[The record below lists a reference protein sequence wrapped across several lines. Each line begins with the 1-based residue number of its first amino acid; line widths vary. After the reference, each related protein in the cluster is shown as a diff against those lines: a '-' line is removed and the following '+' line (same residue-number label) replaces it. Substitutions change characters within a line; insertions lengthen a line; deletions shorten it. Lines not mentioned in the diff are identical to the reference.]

1 MNNMITLLKQLER
14 QGVKLALNDKGQLI
28 SQSSKEAVTPA
39 IGAQIKAH
47 KDELVRCLA
56 ARAAFEAPI
65 AVSEEAK
72 STLQGPLSSS
82 QSGLWFIEQYEE
94 ASHLYNMPVYFRVR
108 GDLDTAALEF
118 AFDHLFARHPSM
130 RTRFVKDEAGRGA
143 QEILPHAPF
152 KLQIEDVSGEPSA
165 EREAY
170 VARRVREEI
179 GRPFSLTKGDLSRVN
194 LIRLGTHEHVLL
206 ITQHHIISDGWS
218 VKNMFADLKRA
229 FLAHQNREPL
239 QVAELPLNYLDY
251 AHWFN
256 SPRFLDYHAEF
267 KPFWVDRLGG
277 SPEVHGLPLDKP
289 RPAHQGSGGELVF
302 STIDNSLWDSFKR
315 LCQRH
320 STSNF
325 IGLHALFALLMVRQ
339 SGEKE
344 VVIGTPLAYR
354 ERHEIESLVGF
365 FVNTLVL
372 RTRLEGRPSFV
383 DYLQQCREEDLA
395 AFDHQL
401 YRFEALA
408 EAIGADRTTAINPIF
423 QIMLVYQAKVD
434 FNDLIPGCELVEET
448 SPVLPAKT
456 DISVKVTE
464 LMDSVRVDWLFAT
477 ALFERATIEAYADRL
492 LHLMRAVVA
501 APETDIWQLPLEAGM
516 DDAALGLELASL
528 PVDYPS
534 RDTLLCHI
542 ERRAAVRPDALA
554 VSDDKQALSYGA
566 LEAEANRL
574 AHWLL
579 AQGVTPG
586 AAIGLQ
592 AKRESAFVIGLLA
605 CWKVGAAYVPL
616 DPAYPAERLAH
627 ILSDAAIGLV
637 LGGEPDARLAA
648 ALAGT
653 AAEYHNLHA
662 LALAEMPTGVPAV
675 SRDAAMLAQIIYTSG
690 STGLPKGVMVEQGS
704 LVNLMA
710 DHRARIALDHSGAM
724 FNCMSLS
731 FDAGNMTTLLPL
743 YCGAALHFGEPGEGV
758 IAAAMAKGASHMI
771 LPTALL
777 ANLLP
782 VADLGSLRAIGFGGE
797 ACPSSLVERWG
808 NRVALYNMY
817 GPTECTVTALC
828 ARLRPGEPITIGQPI
843 DNLKAVILDEAGNP
857 CPVGVPGEL
866 CLTGLGLASGYLNL
880 PDRTQDAF
888 IERTLVSGAGTR
900 VHRLYRTGDRALRR
914 RDGNIQY
921 LGRID
926 EQIKLRGYRIE
937 PGEIE
942 TQIAAIEPAIRQ
954 IKVVVQEA
962 RLLAYAC
969 LQAGVPEPDAEAL
982 LQRAGECLPEYMVP
996 VRLCW
1001 LPEMPLTP
1009 NGKLDLRRLP
1019 AISWQESK
1027 GEPQGELE
1035 QTVLAIWQSVLKQ
1048 PLGVEDDFFRLG
1060 GDSILSIQLTTR
1072 LRDAGLHCSVKDVF
1086 EAKTVRRL
1094 CRQLGQQQA
1103 VSHQTEQ
1110 GVLEGEF
1117 PLHPIQHWFFE
1128 QGFAQSGHWN
1138 QGVILRLPAGIDDTA
1153 LMGWMNTLRAH
1164 HDVLRLAVTPA
1175 GQRYL
1180 PELPLP
1186 PLHRLD
1192 AAGLGESE
1200 LQARL
1205 TQWQGSFVP
1214 EQGQTLAWAR
1224 LSHLENHLESHL
1236 ENKADADPVEG
1247 LFIAFHHLVIDAVSW
1262 RILAEDL
1269 VRLAEGRP
1277 LPAKGSSYRQWGEG
1291 LAAYA
1296 SREAAQLAFWQ
1307 AQGEGSEQDL
1317 LEAQRAPDG
1326 RAAASLLRLDEQI
1339 TARLIDEANQAH
1351 LTQVPD
1357 LLLAA
1362 LTRTLSELG
1371 YGTKLC
1377 VMLEGHGREV
1387 IDAQLDVS
1395 RTLGWFTSTYP
1406 LALADR
1412 TSWSDLVCDTKERL
1426 RAVPDK
1432 GVGFNALRLHHP
1444 GGDELPH
1451 SAIVFN
1457 YLGVSHRGTPAPWQP
1472 LPVAPGQPSVPENLP
1487 RELISLHG
1495 GVYGGCLTLRQVGAL
1510 NQGASD
1516 ALMAALAAN
1525 IETLVNACCA
1535 QAKPRRTPSDFPG
1548 LALTQAALDE
1558 VLDEAEAGGEVETL
1572 LPMTSL
1578 QQSMLHHR
1586 ALVPTDSAYHLQ
1598 TEIDYL
1604 QEMDVAVYRAAW
1616 QAQLARWPV
1625 LRAALLLADGV
1636 ALQRIMARA
1645 ELPFHYEELSG
1656 DPQAEARV
1664 QAYRR
1669 QDLARPISLDQAP
1682 LLRIACFKLAPDHH
1696 KVILSAH
1703 HAVLD
1708 GWSGP
1713 VLLGSVHRGYQQSMT
1728 QARNQDTAPEVS
1740 PDTAWLAFGRHIAS
1754 QSASSAAYWQ
1764 GREDLLARS
1773 NDLSA
1778 LFGVAL
1784 ESGLSG
1790 RLTQQ
1795 RPALCGQ
1802 PLAPEISGQL
1812 ESRAR
1817 ELGVTAGLLAQYAW
1831 HRLLARHCGDPV
1843 TLVGNVTPGRDFPIE
1858 GITQSV
1864 GLYINSL
1871 PLALDWRTELTLA
1884 QHIAQLQG
1892 DLLALNQHGTQSLS
1906 ALTRGGP
1913 RLFQSLFVFENY
1925 PMPVPPAT
1933 PEPHQLVPRF
1943 GAVVEKVELPLSLV
1957 VNARGGQLNL
1967 RLEFDGEQIAQD
1979 RAQTVLAQWIAELE
1993 WLAGVSLAEPAR
2005 LADAKAPGAVAA
2017 PVAGEAMPTPSMPI
2031 EAEARRLLTL
2041 WQDHCGQHASWQQN
2055 LSELGID
2062 SVQQLALLAALNEAF
2077 GARHGILSLQ
2087 RLKEQGSPAHLFNHW
2102 LVRLP
2107 EEVL

>member
-39 IGAQIKAH
+39 IGALIKAH

-65 AVSEEAK
+65 EVQGALS
-72 STLQGPLSSS
+72 GPLSSS

-94 ASHLYNMPVYFRVR
+94 ASHLYNMPVYFRVS
-108 GDLDTAALEF
+108 GELDTAALEF

-130 RTRFVKDEAGRGA
+130 RTRFIKDEAGRGA
-143 QEILPHAPF
+143 QEILPHVPF
-152 KLQIEDVSGEPSA
+152 KLQIEDVSAEPDV

-179 GRPFSLTKGDLSRVN
+179 GRPFSLTQGDLSRVH
-194 LIRLGTHEHVLL
+194 LIRLGSREHVLL
-206 ITQHHIISDGWS
+206 ITQHHIVSDGWS

-239 QVAELPLNYLDY
+239 SVPELPLTYLDY
-251 AHWFN
+251 ARWFN
-256 SPRFLDYHAEF
+256 SDRFLDYHAEF

-289 RPAHQGSGGELVF
+289 RPAHQASGGELVF
-302 STIDNSLWDSFKR
+302 STIDNALWESFKR

-434 FNDLIPGCELVEET
+434 FNDLIPGCQLVEET

-477 ALFERATIEAYADRL
+477 ALFERETIESYADRL

-501 APETDIWQLPLEAGM
+501 APETEIWQLPLEAGT
-516 DDAALGLELASL
+516 DQAALAAELADL
-528 PVDYPS
+528 PRDYPS

-542 ERRAAVRPDALA
+542 ERRAAERPDALA
-554 VSDDKQALSYGA
+554 VSDGEGALSYGE
-566 LEAEANRL
+566 LEARANRL

-586 AAIGLQ
+586 AAIGIQ
-592 AKRESAFVIGLLA
+592 ARRDVAFVIALLA
-605 CWKVGAAYVPL
+605 CWKAGAAYVPL

-627 ILSDAAIGLV
+627 ILGDAAISLV
-637 LGGEPDARLAA
+637 LGGVPDARLAEA
-648 ALAGT
+648 IKGTDAG
-653 AAEYHNLHA
+653 YHNLHR
-662 LALAEMPTGVPAV
+662 LALDKMPTSTPAHP
-675 SRDAAMLAQIIYTSG
+675 RDAAMLAQIIYTSG

-710 DHRARIALDHSGAM
+710 DHGDRIALGKDGAM

-731 FDAGNMTTLLPL
+731 FDAGNMTSLMPL

-758 IAAAMAKGASHMI
+758 ISAAIACGASHMI

-782 VADLGSLRAIGFGGE
+782 PTDLGSLRAIGFGGE

-808 NRVALYNMY
+808 ERVALFNMY

-828 ARLRPGEPITIGQPI
+828 ARLTPGAPITIGRPVN
-843 DNLKAVILDEAGNP
+843 NLKALILDEGGNL

-866 CLTGLGLASGYLNL
+866 CLAGLGLARGYLNL
-880 PDRTQDAF
+880 PERTQEAF
-888 IERTLVSGAGTR
+888 IELALDGRT
-900 VHRLYRTGDRALRR
+900 HRLYRTGDRALRR
-914 RDGNIQY
+914 RDGKVQY

-942 TQIAAIEPAIRQ
+942 TQVAALCPAIRQ
-954 IKVVVQEA
+954 IKVVVQQG

-969 LQAGVPEPDAEAL
+969 LHAEASEPDGEAL

-1019 AISWQESK
+1019 AIDWQESK
-1027 GEPQGELE
+1027 AEPQSELE
-1035 QTVLAIWQSVLKQ
+1035 QTVLAIWQGVLKQ

-1072 LRDAGLHCSVKDVF
+1072 LRDMGLHCSVKDVF

-1110 GVLEGEF
+1110 GNLVGDF

-1128 QGFAQSGHWN
+1128 QGFARPGHWN
-1138 QGVILRLPAGIDDTA
+1138 QGVILRLPAGVDDAA
-1153 LMGWMNTLRAH
+1153 LHGWLTTLRQH
-1164 HDVLRLAVTPA
+1164 HDALRLAVIPT

-1180 PELPLP
+1180 AELALLPLP
-1186 PLHRLD
+1186 TLD
-1192 AAGLGESE
+1192 AGTLGGAE

-1205 TQWQGSFVP
+1205 TELQGDLDPAS
-1214 EQGQTLAWAR
+1214 GHTLAWAR
-1224 LSHLENHLESHL
+1224 LRNLAIEGE
-1236 ENKADADPVEG
+1236 ADPVEG
-1247 LFIAFHHLVIDAVSW
+1247 LFLAFHHLVIDAVSW

-1269 VRLAEGRP
+1269 ARVSRGEP

-1291 LAAYA
+1291 LATYA
-1296 SREAAQLAFWQ
+1296 LREEDQLAFWL
-1307 AQGEGSEQDL
+1307 AHGEGSQQGL
-1317 LEAQRAPDG
+1317 LEAERAEDG
-1326 RAAASLLRLDEQI
+1326 RAAASLLQLDKET
-1339 TARLIDEANQAH
+1339 TARLIDPANQAYF
-1351 LTQVPD
+1351 TRVPD

-1371 YGTKLC
+1371 YGNRHC
-1377 VMLEGHGREV
+1377 VMLEGHGREA
-1387 IDAQLDVS
+1387 IDAELDVS

-1406 LALADR
+1406 LALADEPE
-1412 TSWSDLVCDTKERL
+1412 WDALVCATKERL

-1444 GGDELPH
+1444 RGQELPQ
-1451 SAIVFN
+1451 ALIVFN
-1457 YLGVSHRGTPAPWQP
+1457 YLGVSHQGAAGQPWQP
-1472 LPVAPGQPSVPENLP
+1472 LPMAPGAPSSPDNLP

-1495 GVYGGCLTLRQVGAL
+1495 GVYDGCLTLRQVGAL
-1510 NQGASD
+1510 NQQGSD
-1516 ALMAALAAN
+1516 ALMVRLAAN
-1525 IETLVNACCA
+1525 LRALVDHCCRVSA
-1535 QAKPRRTPSDFPG
+1535 PRHTPSDFPG
-1548 LALTQAALDE
+1548 LGLSQAALDQ
-1558 VLDEAEAGGEVETL
+1558 VLSGREVETL

-1578 QQSMLHHR
+1578 QQSMLYHR
-1586 ALVPTDSAYHLQ
+1586 ALAPRDTAYHLQ
-1598 TEIDYL
+1598 TEMEYRQPLDL
-1604 QEMDVAVYRAAW
+1604 AVYRQAW
-1616 QAQLARWPV
+1616 QAQIARWPA
-1625 LRAALLLADGV
+1625 LRSELVLADGV
-1636 ALQRIMARA
+1636 ALQRILRHA
-1645 ELPFHYEELSG
+1645 ELPFHHQDLVG
-1656 DPQAEARV
+1656 DAQAEAHIA
-1664 QAYRR
+1664 AYRQ
-1669 QDLARPISLDQAP
+1669 QDLVRPIALDVAP
-1682 LLRIACFKLAPDHH
+1682 LLRVACFKLAPDHH
-1696 KVILSAH
+1696 KVVFSAH
-1703 HAVLD
+1703 HSVLD

-1713 VLLGSVHRGYQQSMT
+1713 VLLGSLHSHYQQLMKG
-1728 QARNQDTAPEVS
+1728 QLPQRD
-1740 PDTAWLAFGRHIAS
+1740 PDTAWLEFGRHIAS
-1754 QSASSAAYWQ
+1754 QARSADAYWQ
-1764 GREDLLARS
+1764 GRGDLLAKP
-1773 NDLSA
+1773 NDLSC

-1784 ESGLSG
+1784 EPQ
-1790 RLTQQ
+1790 LTQRYTQ
-1795 RPALCGQ
+1795 HKPAVCGQ
-1802 PLAPEISGQL
+1802 PLAPHMSARL
-1812 ESRAR
+1812 EARAR
-1817 ELGVTAGLLAQYAW
+1817 ELGVTPGLLAQYAW
-1831 HRLLARHCGDPV
+1831 HRLLARRCGDGV
-1843 TLVGNVTPGRDFPIE
+1843 TLVGNVTPGRDYPIE

-1871 PLALDWRTELTLA
+1871 PLILDWRTELSLA
-1884 QHIAQLQG
+1884 ENIARLQS
-1892 DLLALNQHGTQSLS
+1892 DLMALNEHGTQSLS
-1906 ALTRGGP
+1906 ALTKGRA
-1913 RLFQSLFVFENY
+1913 RLFLSLFVFENY
-1925 PMPVPPAT
+1925 PMPAAPAA

-1957 VNARGGQLNL
+1957 VNARGGRLNL
-1967 RLEFDGEQIAQD
+1967 RLEFDGDLIPMAKAEA
-1979 RAQTVLAQWIAELE
+1979 VLAAWIRELE
-1993 WLAGVSLAEPAR
+1993 WLAQADLSQPAKPAAAV
-2005 LADAKAPGAVAA
+2005 LSPAQGAATPSAVTPVAA
-2017 PVAGEAMPTPSMPI
+2017 SRAESGLVQPP
-2031 EAEARRLLTL
+2031 AEARVLVAL
-2041 WQDHCGQHASWQQN
+2041 WERQCGVPGVWQQT
-2055 LSELGID
+2055 LCELGVD

-2077 GARHGILSLQ
+2077 ADGRAPLSLGD
-2087 RLKEQGSPAHLFNHW
+2087 LKTYGSPCRLFNHW
-2102 LVRLP
+2102 LVRQP

>member
-1 MNNMITLLKQLER
+1 MNNMIALLRQLER
-14 QGVKLALNDKGQLI
+14 QGVKLALNDKGQLV
-28 SQSSKEAVTPA
+28 SQSSKEALTPA
-39 IGAQIKAH
+39 IGALIKQH
-47 KDELVRCLA
+47 KEALVRCLA

-65 AVSEEAK
+65 EGQGA
-72 STLQGPLSSS
+72 LRGPLSSS

-108 GDLDTAALEF
+108 GELDTAALEF
-118 AFDHLFARHPSM
+118 AFDRLFARHPSM

-152 KLQIEDVSGEPSA
+152 KLRIEDVSQQPQA
-165 EREAY
+165 EREAH
-170 VARRVREEI
+170 VAERVREEI
-179 GRPFSLTKGDLSRVN
+179 GRPFSLVQGDLSRVH
-194 LIRLGTHEHVLL
+194 LIRLEAREHVLL

-229 FLAHQNREPL
+229 FLAHQNRESL
-239 QVAELPLNYLDY
+239 DLAELPLTYIDY
-251 AHWFN
+251 ARWFN

-289 RPAHQGSGGELVF
+289 RPAHQASGGELVF
-302 STIDNSLWDSFKR
+302 STIDNALWDSFKR

-320 STSNF
+320 NTSNF

-372 RTRLEGRPSFV
+372 RTRLEGNPSFV

-434 FNDLIPGCELVEET
+434 FNDLIPGCQLVEET

-477 ALFERATIEAYADRL
+477 ALFERATIEGYADRL

-516 DDAALGLELASL
+516 DRAALAAELASL
-528 PVDYPS
+528 PADYQN
-534 RDTLLCHI
+534 RDTLLCQF
-542 ERRAAVRPDALA
+542 ERRAAQFPDALA
-554 VSDDKQALSYGA
+554 VSDGEGALSYGE
-566 LEAEANRL
+566 LETRANQL

-579 AQGVTPG
+579 VQGVTPG
-586 AAIGLQ
+586 AAIGIQ
-592 AKRESAFVIGLLA
+592 AKRDLAFVIGLLA
-605 CWKVGAAYVPL
+605 CWKAGAAYVPL

-627 ILSDAAIGLV
+627 ILGDAAIHLV
-637 LGGEPDARLAA
+637 LGGEQDERLAE
-648 ALAGT
+648 ALTGADAG
-653 AAEYHNLHA
+653 YHNLHR
-662 LALAEMPTGVPAV
+662 LALESLPCSVPAIA
-675 SRDAAMLAQIIYTSG
+675 RDAAMLAQIIYTSG

-710 DHRARIALDHSGAM
+710 DHAERIELDRSGAM

-743 YCGAALHFGEPGEGV
+743 SCGAALHFGEPGEGV
-758 IAAAMAKGASHMI
+758 IAAAMARGASHMI

-782 VADLGSLRAIGFGGE
+782 AADLGSLKAIGFGGE

-808 NRVALYNMY
+808 ERVALFNMY

-828 ARLRPGEPITIGQPI
+828 ARLTPGAPITIGRPV
-843 DNLKAVILDEAGNP
+843 NHLKALILDEAGNL

-866 CLTGLGLASGYLNL
+866 CLAGLGLARGYLNL
-880 PDRTQDAF
+880 PERTQEAF
-888 IERTLVSGAGTR
+888 IELALAERT
-900 VHRLYRTGDRALRR
+900 HRLYRTGDRALLR

-942 TQIAAIEPAIRQ
+942 TRLAELCPVIRQ
-954 IKVVVQEA
+954 IKVVVQEG

-969 LQAGVPEPDAEAL
+969 LQAGAREPDGDAL

-996 VRLCW
+996 ARLCW

-1019 AISWQESK
+1019 AIVWQQSK
-1027 GEPQGELE
+1027 GEPQNELE
-1035 QTVLAIWQSVLKQ
+1035 QTVLAIWQGVLKQ

-1103 VSHQTEQ
+1103 VSHRSEQ
-1110 GVLEGEF
+1110 GSLTGEF

-1128 QGFAQSGHWN
+1128 QGFAKSGHWN
-1138 QGVILRLPAGIDDTA
+1138 QGVILRLPAGVDDEA
-1153 LMGWMNTLRAH
+1153 LRGWLDTLRQH
-1164 HDVLRLAVTPA
+1164 HDALRLAVTPT

-1180 PELPLP
+1180 AELPLP
-1186 PLHRLD
+1186 PLPTLD
-1192 AAGLGESE
+1192 AANLDEAE

-1205 TQWQGSFVP
+1205 TELQGDFDPAS
-1214 EQGQTLAWAR
+1214 GHTLAWAR
-1224 LSHLENHLESHL
+1224 LRNLALEGAREG
-1236 ENKADADPVEG
+1236 ETVEG
-1247 LFIAFHHLVIDAVSW
+1247 LFLAFHHLVIDAVSW
-1262 RILAEDL
+1262 CILAEDL
-1269 VRLAEGRP
+1269 ARVSRGEP

-1291 LAAYA
+1291 LVAYA
-1296 SREAAQLAFWQ
+1296 KREEDQLGFWL
-1307 AQGEGSEQDL
+1307 AQGEGSQGHL
-1317 LEAQRAPDG
+1317 LEAARAAAG
-1326 RAAASLLRLDEQI
+1326 RAAPRQLQLSQET
-1339 TARLIDEANQAH
+1339 TARLIDAANQAYF
-1351 LTQVPD
+1351 TRVPD

-1362 LTRTLSELG
+1362 LTRTLSEQG
-1371 YGTKLC
+1371 YGSRHC
-1377 VMLEGHGREV
+1377 VMLEGHGREA
-1387 IDAQLDVS
+1387 IDTELDVS

-1406 LALADR
+1406 LALADAGA
-1412 TSWSDLVCDTKERL
+1412 WDALVCATKEQL

-1444 GGDELPH
+1444 RGWALPE
-1451 SAIVFN
+1451 ALVVFN
-1457 YLGVSHRGTPAPWQP
+1457 YLGVSHQGEAAQAWQP
-1472 LPVAPGQPSVPENLP
+1472 LPLAPGAPTSPDNLP
-1487 RELISLHG
+1487 RELVSLHG
-1495 GVYGGCLTLRQVGAL
+1495 GVFNGRLTLRQVGAL
-1510 NQGASD
+1510 NQQASD
-1516 ALMAALAAN
+1516 ALMARLADNLTALV
-1525 IETLVNACCA
+1525 EHCCTVKA
-1535 QAKPRRTPSDFPG
+1535 PRHTPSDFPG
-1548 LALTQAALDE
+1548 LGLSQAALDR
-1558 VLDEAEAGGEVETL
+1558 VLSGREVETL

-1578 QQSMLHHR
+1578 QQSMYHHR
-1586 ALVPTDSAYHLQ
+1586 ALLPRDHAYHLQ
-1598 TEIDYL
+1598 TEFDYHQPL
-1604 QEMDVAVYRAAW
+1604 DVAVYRQAW
-1616 QAQLARWPV
+1616 QGQIARWPA
-1625 LRAALLLADGV
+1625 LRSELVLADGV
-1636 ALQRIMARA
+1636 ALQRIMKRA
-1645 ELPFHYEELSG
+1645 ELPFHYEDLSEVEN
-1656 DPQAEARV
+1656 AEARI
-1664 QAYRR
+1664 QAYRQ
-1669 QDLARPISLDQAP
+1669 QDLARPIPLEQAP
-1682 LLRIACFKLAPDHH
+1682 LLRLACFKLASDHH
-1696 KVILSAH
+1696 KVVFSAH
-1703 HAVLD
+1703 HGVLD

-1713 VLLGSVHRGYQQSMT
+1713 VLLGALHRGYQALMNGLLPQ
-1728 QARNQDTAPEVS
+1728 RD
-1740 PDTAWLAFGRHIAS
+1740 PDTAWLEFGRHIAS
-1754 QSASSAAYWQ
+1754 QARSADAYWQ
-1764 GREDLLARS
+1764 GRGELLAKP
-1773 NDLSA
+1773 NDLA
-1778 LFGVAL
+1778 CLFGVTLDA
-1784 ESGLSG
+1784 SSSG
-1790 RLTQQ
+1790 RHTQL
-1795 RPALCGQ
+1795 RPAVCATAL
-1802 PLAPEISGQL
+1802 PAEVATLLA
-1812 ESRAR
+1812 SRAR
-1817 ELGVTAGLLAQYAW
+1817 DLGVTAGLLAQYAW
-1831 HRLLARHCGDPV
+1831 HRLLARRSGDAV
-1843 TLVGNVTPGRDFPIE
+1843 TLVGNVTPGRDYPIE
-1858 GITQSV
+1858 GITASV

-1871 PLALDWRTELTLA
+1871 PLALAWRTELSLA
-1884 QHIAQLQG
+1884 EHIARLQT
-1892 DLLALNQHGTQSLS
+1892 DLMALNEHGTQSLA
-1906 ALTRGGP
+1906 ALSKGRA

-1925 PMPVPPAT
+1925 PMPAVPAA

-1957 VNARGGQLNL
+1957 VSSRGETLQL
-1967 RLEFDGEQIAQD
+1967 RLEFDGDQIPEA
-1979 RAQTVLAQWIAELE
+1979 RAEAVLADWLAELD
-1993 WLAGVSLAEPAR
+1993 WLTQADLGQPARVAAAAPPPAQGAARPSTATQVGATRAEPG
-2005 LADAKAPGAVAA
+2005 LAQP
-2017 PVAGEAMPTPSMPI
+2017 PV
-2031 EAEARRLLTL
+2031 EARVLVAL
-2041 WQDHCGQHASWQQN
+2041 WERQCGVPGIWQQT
-2055 LSELGID
+2055 LCELGVD

-2077 GARHGILSLQ
+2077 GQERAPLTLQILKAHPSPS
-2087 RLKEQGSPAHLFNHW
+2087 RLYRHW
-2102 LVRLP
+2102 LVRQTEAAL
-2107 EEVL
+2107 

>member
-1 MNNMITLLKQLER
+1 MNNMILLLKQLER

-39 IGAQIKAH
+39 IGATIKAH

-56 ARAAFEAPI
+56 ARVAFEAPI
-65 AVSEEAK
+65 EVQGALS
-72 STLQGPLSSS
+72 GPLSSS

-94 ASHLYNMPVYFRVR
+94 ASHLYNMPVYFRVK
-108 GDLDTAALEF
+108 GELDTAALEF

-130 RTRFVKDEAGRGA
+130 RTRFIKDEAGRGA
-143 QEILPHAPF
+143 QEILPHQPF
-152 KLQIEDVSGEPSA
+152 KLQIEDVSAASNA

-179 GRPFSLTKGDLSRVN
+179 GRPFTLTQGDLSRVH
-194 LIRLGTHEHVLL
+194 LIRLGSREHVLL

-239 QVAELPLNYLDY
+239 KVSELPLTYIDY
-251 AHWFN
+251 ARWFN

-289 RPAHQGSGGELVF
+289 RPAHQASGGELVF
-302 STIDNSLWDSFKR
+302 STIDNALWESFKR

-320 STSNF
+320 NTSNF

-339 SGEKE
+339 SGETE

-372 RTRLEGRPSFV
+372 RTQLSGKPSFV

-434 FNDLIPGCELVEET
+434 FNELIPGCQLVEET

-477 ALFERATIEAYADRL
+477 ALFERETIQAYADRL

-501 APETDIWQLPLEAGM
+501 APETEIWQLPLEAGT
-516 DDAALGLELASL
+516 DRAALAAELADL
-528 PVDYPS
+528 PRDYHN

-542 ERRAAVRPDALA
+542 ERRAAERPDALA
-554 VSDDKQALSYGA
+554 VSDGEGALSYGE
-566 LEAEANRL
+566 LEARANRL

-579 AQGVTPG
+579 ARGVTPG
-586 AAIGLQ
+586 SAIGIQ
-592 AKRESAFVIGLLA
+592 AKRDVAFVIALLA
-605 CWKVGAAYVPL
+605 CWKAGTAYVPL

-627 ILSDAAIGLV
+627 ILGDAAIKLV
-637 LGGEPDARLAA
+637 LGGEPDVRLAEA
-648 ALAGT
+648 IKGTDAG
-653 AAEYHNLHA
+653 YHNLHL
-662 LALAEMPTGVPAV
+662 LALDKMPTSTPALP
-675 SRDAAMLAQIIYTSG
+675 RDAAMLAQIIYTSG

-710 DHRARIALDHSGAM
+710 DHGDRIALDDEGAM

-758 IAAAMAKGASHMI
+758 IGAAIARGASHMI

-782 VADLGSLRAIGFGGE
+782 PTDLGSLRAIGFGGE
-797 ACPSSLVERWG
+797 ACPSSLVELWG
-808 NRVALYNMY
+808 ERVALFNMY

-828 ARLRPGEPITIGQPI
+828 ARLTPGAPITIGRPVN
-843 DNLKAVILDEAGNP
+843 NLKALILDEGGNL

-866 CLTGLGLASGYLNL
+866 CLSGLGLARGYLNL
-880 PDRTQDAF
+880 P
-888 IERTLVSGAGTR
+888 ERTAEAFVELTHAGR
-900 VHRLYRTGDRALRR
+900 IHRLYRTGDRALLR

-921 LGRID
+921 LGRLD

-942 TQIAAIEPAIRQ
+942 TQVAALCPAIRQ
-954 IKVVVQEA
+954 IKVVVQEG

-969 LQAGVPEPDAEAL
+969 LHEGVSEPDGEAL

-1001 LPEMPLTP
+1001 LAEMPLTP

-1019 AISWQESK
+1019 AIVWQQSK
-1027 GEPQGELE
+1027 GEPQNELE
-1035 QTVLAIWQSVLKQ
+1035 RTVLAIWQGVLKQ

-1103 VSHQTEQ
+1103 VSHRSEQ
-1110 GVLEGEF
+1110 GSLTGEF

-1128 QGFAQSGHWN
+1128 QGFARPGHWN
-1138 QGVILRLPAGIDDTA
+1138 QGVILRLPAGVEDE
-1153 LMGWMNTLRAH
+1153 TLRGWLNALRQH
-1164 HDVLRLAVTPA
+1164 HDALRLAVTPA

-1180 PELPLP
+1180 AELALP
-1186 PLHRLD
+1186 SLPILD
-1192 AAGLGESE
+1192 AGTLGGAE

-1205 TQWQGSFVP
+1205 TELQGDLDPVS
-1214 EQGQTLAWAR
+1214 GHTLAWAR
-1224 LSHLENHLESHL
+1224 LRNLSLEGER
-1236 ENKADADPVEG
+1236 EVVEG
-1247 LFIAFHHLVIDAVSW
+1247 LFLAFHHLVIDAVSW

-1269 VRLAEGRP
+1269 ARVSRGDP

-1296 SREAAQLAFWQ
+1296 LREEDQLGFWL
-1307 AQGEGSEQDL
+1307 AQGEGSQGHL
-1317 LEAQRAPDG
+1317 LEAQRAEDG
-1326 RAAASLLRLDEQI
+1326 RAAASLLQLSQET
-1339 TARLIDEANQAH
+1339 TARLIDTANQAYF
-1351 LTQVPD
+1351 TRVPD

-1362 LTRTLSELG
+1362 LTRTLSEQG
-1371 YGTKLC
+1371 YGSRHC
-1377 VMLEGHGREV
+1377 VMLEGHGREA
-1387 IDAQLDVS
+1387 IDAELDVS

-1406 LALADR
+1406 LALADEQE
-1412 TSWSDLVCDTKERL
+1412 WDALVCATKERL

-1444 GGDELPH
+1444 RGQELPQ
-1451 SAIVFN
+1451 ALVVFN
-1457 YLGVSHRGTPAPWQP
+1457 YLGVSHQGEAAQPWQP
-1472 LPVAPGQPSVPENLP
+1472 LPLAPGAPTSPDNLP
-1487 RELISLHG
+1487 RELVSLHG
-1495 GVYGGCLTLRQVGAL
+1495 GVFDGRLTLRQVGAL
-1510 NQGASD
+1510 NQLASD
-1516 ALMAALAAN
+1516 ALMARLAAN
-1525 IETLVNACCA
+1525 IEALVVHCCA
-1535 QAKPRRTPSDFPG
+1535 QKAPRHTPSDFPG
-1548 LALTQAALDE
+1548 LGLSQAALDQ
-1558 VLDEAEAGGEVETL
+1558 VLSGREVETL

-1578 QQSMLHHR
+1578 QQSMLYHR
-1586 ALVPTDSAYHLQ
+1586 ALAPRDTAYHLQ
-1598 TEIDYL
+1598 TEIEYRQPLDL
-1604 QEMDVAVYRAAW
+1604 AVYRQAW
-1616 QAQLARWPV
+1616 QAQIARWPALRSELV
-1625 LRAALLLADGV
+1625 LAGGV
-1636 ALQRIMARA
+1636 ALQRILRHA
-1645 ELPFHYEELSG
+1645 ELPFHYQDLVG
-1656 DPQAEARV
+1656 DAQAEAHIA
-1664 QAYRR
+1664 AYRQ
-1669 QDLARPISLDQAP
+1669 QDLARPIALDVAP
-1682 LLRIACFKLAPDHH
+1682 LLRVACFKLAPDHH
-1696 KVILSAH
+1696 KVVFSAH
-1703 HAVLD
+1703 HSVLD

-1713 VLLGSVHRGYQQSMT
+1713 VLLGSLHSHYQQLMKG
-1728 QARNQDTAPEVS
+1728 QLLHPE
-1740 PDTAWLAFGRHIAS
+1740 PDTAWLEFGRHIAS
-1754 QSASSAAYWQ
+1754 QARTAEAYWQ
-1764 GREDLLARS
+1764 GRAELLARP

-1784 ESGLSG
+1784 EPQ
-1790 RLTQQ
+1790 LTQRYTQ
-1795 RPALCGQ
+1795 HKPAVCGQ
-1802 PLAPEISGQL
+1802 TLAPQVSAQL
-1812 ESRAR
+1812 EARAR
-1817 ELGVTAGLLAQYAW
+1817 ELGVTTGLLAQYAW
-1831 HRLLARHCGDPV
+1831 HRLLARRCGDAV
-1843 TLVGNVTPGRDFPIE
+1843 TLVGNLTPGRDYPVE
-1858 GITQSV
+1858 GITASV

-1871 PLALDWRTELTLA
+1871 PLALEWRNELSLA
-1884 QHIAQLQG
+1884 EHIARLQS
-1892 DLLALNQHGTQSLS
+1892 DLMALNEHGTQSLA
-1906 ALTRGGP
+1906 ALTQGRV

-1925 PMPVPPAT
+1925 PMPAAPVA
-1933 PEPHQLVPRF
+1933 PEPHQLVPQF
-1943 GAVVEKVELPLSLV
+1943 GTVVEKVELPLSLV
-1957 VNARGGQLNL
+1957 VNARGGRLNL
-1967 RLEFDGEQIAQD
+1967 RFEFDGEQI
-1979 RAQTVLAQWIAELE
+1979 
-1993 WLAGVSLAEPAR
+1993 P
-2005 LADAKAPGAVAA
+2005 
-2017 PVAGEAMPTPSMPI
+2017 
-2031 EAEARRLLTL
+2031 EAEAEAVLDAWRAELGWLAQADLNLPAKPAAAAPLPAQGAATPSAVTQVAASRAESGLVQPPAEARVLVAL
-2041 WQDHCGQHASWQQN
+2041 WERHCGVPGIWLQT
-2055 LSELGID
+2055 LMDLGVD

-2077 GARHGILSLQ
+2077 VQDRAPLTLQ
-2087 RLKEQGSPAHLFNHW
+2087 TLKAHPSPSRLYRHW
-2102 LVRLP
+2102 LVRQ
-2107 EEVL
+2107 EEAAL

>member
-1 MNNMITLLKQLER
+1 MNNMILLLKQLER

-39 IGAQIKAH
+39 IGALIKAH
-47 KDELVRCLA
+47 KDELMRCLA

-65 AVSEEAK
+65 VAEGAR
-72 STLQGPLSSS
+72 QGPLSSS

-94 ASHLYNMPVYFRVR
+94 ASHLYNMPVYFRVK
-108 GDLDTAALEF
+108 GELDTAALEF

-130 RTRFVKDEAGRGA
+130 RTRFIKDEAGRGA
-143 QEILPHAPF
+143 QEILPHTPF
-152 KLQIEDVSGEPSA
+152 KLQIEDVSAEHAA

-179 GRPFSLTKGDLSRVN
+179 GRPFSLTRGDLSRVH
-194 LIRLGTHEHVLL
+194 LIRLGNCEHVLL

-239 QVAELPLNYLDY
+239 QVSELPLTYIDY
-251 AHWFN
+251 ACWFN
-256 SPRFLDYHAEF
+256 SDRFLDYHAEF

-289 RPAHQGSGGELVF
+289 RPAHQDSGGELVF
-302 STIDNSLWDSFKR
+302 STIDNELWESFKR

-372 RTRLEGRPSFV
+372 RTQLSGKPSFV

-434 FNDLIPGCELVEET
+434 FNDLIPGCQLVEET

-477 ALFERATIEAYADRL
+477 ALFERETIQAYADRL

-501 APETDIWQLPLEAGM
+501 APETNIWQLPLEAGT
-516 DDAALGLELASL
+516 DHAALAAQLADL
-528 PVDYPS
+528 PPDYPS

-542 ERRAAVRPDALA
+542 ERRATQLPDALA
-554 VSDDKQALSYGA
+554 VSDGSQSLTYGE
-566 LEAEANRL
+566 LEARANRL
-574 AHWLL
+574 AHWLQ

-586 AAIGLQ
+586 AAIGIQ
-592 AKRESAFVIGLLA
+592 ARRDVAFVIALFA

-627 ILSDAAIGLV
+627 ILGDAAISLV
-637 LGGEPDARLAA
+637 LGGVPDPRLGEALVGTDAA
-648 ALAGT
+648 
-653 AAEYHNLHA
+653 YHDLHQ
-662 LALAEMPTGVPAV
+662 LALDDMPISVPAV

-710 DHRARIALDHSGAM
+710 DHGDRIALDQNGAM

-731 FDAGNMTTLLPL
+731 FDAGNMTSLLPL
-743 YCGAALHFGEPGEGV
+743 YCGAALHFGEPGEGA
-758 IAAAMAKGASHMI
+758 ITAAINCGASHMI

-782 VADLGSLRAIGFGGE
+782 PADLGSLRAIGVGGE

-808 NRVALYNMY
+808 GRVALYNMY

-828 ARLRPGEPITIGQPI
+828 ARLVPGQPITIGQPI
-843 DNLKAVILDEAGNP
+843 SNLKALVLDEGGNL

-866 CLTGLGLASGYLNL
+866 CLAGLGLARGYLNL
-880 PDRTQDAF
+880 PERTQEAF
-888 IERTLVSGAGTR
+888 IELALAERT
-900 VHRLYRTGDRALRR
+900 HRLYRTGDRALLR

-942 TQIAAIEPAIRQ
+942 TQVAALCPAMRQ
-954 IKVVVQEA
+954 IKVVVQDR

-969 LQAGVPEPDAEAL
+969 LHAGAREPDGEAL
-982 LQRAGECLPEYMVP
+982 LQQAGECLPEYMVP

-1001 LPEMPLTP
+1001 LTEMPLTP

-1019 AISWQESK
+1019 AIDWQQSK
-1027 GEPQGELE
+1027 GEPQSELE
-1035 QTVLAIWQSVLKQ
+1035 QTVLAIWQGVLKQ

-1103 VSHQTEQ
+1103 ISHRSEQ
-1110 GVLEGEF
+1110 GSLSGEF

-1128 QGFAQSGHWN
+1128 QGFAKPGHWN
-1138 QGVILRLPAGIDDTA
+1138 QGVILRLPAGVDDEA
-1153 LMGWMNTLRAH
+1153 LRGWLDTLRQH
-1164 HDVLRLAVTPA
+1164 HDALRLAVTPT

-1180 PELPLP
+1180 AELPLP
-1186 PLHRLD
+1186 PLPTLD
-1192 AAGLGESE
+1192 AGSLDEAE

-1205 TQWQGSFVP
+1205 TELQGDFDPAS
-1214 EQGQTLAWAR
+1214 GHTLAWAR
-1224 LSHLENHLESHL
+1224 LRNLSLEGARGGET
-1236 ENKADADPVEG
+1236 VEG
-1247 LFIAFHHLVIDAVSW
+1247 LFLAFHHLVIDAVSW

-1269 VRLAEGRP
+1269 ARGSRGEP

-1296 SREAAQLAFWQ
+1296 KREEDQLGFWL
-1307 AQGEGSEQDL
+1307 AQGEASKPGL
-1317 LEAQRAPDG
+1317 LEARRAANG
-1326 RAAASLLRLDEQI
+1326 RAAASLLQLSQET
-1339 TARLIDEANQAH
+1339 TARLIDTANQAYF
-1351 LTQVPD
+1351 TQVPD

-1362 LTRTLSELG
+1362 LTRTLSEQG
-1371 YGTKLC
+1371 YGSRHC
-1377 VMLEGHGREV
+1377 VMLEGHGREA
-1387 IDAQLDVS
+1387 IDAELDVS

-1406 LALADR
+1406 LALADAKE
-1412 TSWSDLVCDTKERL
+1412 WDALVCATKEQL

-1432 GVGFNALRLHHP
+1432 GVGFNALRLHHSR
-1444 GGDELPH
+1444 GSEQLQ
-1451 SAIVFN
+1451 ALIVFN
-1457 YLGVSHRGTPAPWQP
+1457 YLGVSHQGEADQPWQP
-1472 LPVAPGQPSVPENLP
+1472 LPMAPGAPTSPDNLP
-1487 RELISLHG
+1487 RELVSLHG
-1495 GVYGGCLTLRQVGAL
+1495 GVFDGRLTLRQVGAL
-1510 NQGASD
+1510 NQQASD
-1516 ALMAALAAN
+1516 ALMARLADNLTALV
-1525 IETLVNACCA
+1525 EHCCA
-1535 QAKPRRTPSDFPG
+1535 VKAPRHTPSDFPG
-1548 LALTQAALDE
+1548 LGLSQAALDG
-1558 VLDEAEAGGEVETL
+1558 VLSGREVETL

-1578 QQSMLHHR
+1578 QQSMFHHR
-1586 ALVPTDSAYHLQ
+1586 ALLPRDHAYHLQ
-1598 TEIDYL
+1598 TEFDYHQPL
-1604 QEMDVAVYRAAW
+1604 DVAVYRQAW
-1616 QAQLARWPV
+1616 QGQIARWPA
-1625 LRAALLLADGV
+1625 LRSELVLADGV
-1636 ALQRIMARA
+1636 ALQRILKRA
-1645 ELPFHYEELSG
+1645 ELPFRYEDLSEVG
-1656 DPQAEARV
+1656 NAEARV
-1664 QAYRR
+1664 QAYRE
-1669 QDLARPISLDQAP
+1669 QDLARPIPLEQAP
-1682 LLRIACFKLAPDHH
+1682 LLRLACFKLAPDHH
-1696 KVILSAH
+1696 KVIFSAH
-1703 HAVLD
+1703 HGVLD

-1713 VLLGSVHRGYQQSMT
+1713 VLLGSLHRAYQALMNGLLPQ
-1728 QARNQDTAPEVS
+1728 RD
-1740 PDTAWLAFGRHIAS
+1740 PDTAWLEFGRHIAS
-1754 QSASSAAYWQ
+1754 QARNADAYWQ
-1764 GREDLLARS
+1764 GRGDLLAKP
-1773 NDLSA
+1773 NDLA
-1778 LFGVAL
+1778 CLFGVTLDAG
-1784 ESGLSG
+1784 SSG
-1790 RLTQQ
+1790 RHTQQ
-1795 RPALCGQ
+1795 RPTVCATVLSGDVV
-1802 PLAPEISGQL
+1802 PLLAHQ
-1812 ESRAR
+1812 AR
-1817 ELGVTAGLLAQYAW
+1817 DLGVTVGLLAQYAW
-1831 HRLLARHCGDPV
+1831 HRLLARRSGDAV
-1843 TLVGNVTPGRDFPIE
+1843 TLVGNVTPGRDYPIE
-1858 GITQSV
+1858 GITASV
-1864 GLYINSL
+1864 GFYINSL
-1871 PLALDWRTELTLA
+1871 PLALAWCTELTLA
-1884 QHIAQLQG
+1884 EHIAQLQT
-1892 DLLALNQHGTQSLS
+1892 DLMALNEHGTQSLA
-1906 ALTRGGP
+1906 ALTKGRA

-1925 PMPVPPAT
+1925 PMPAAPAA

-1943 GAVVEKVELPLSLV
+1943 GTVVEKVELPLSLV
-1957 VNARGGQLNL
+1957 VSSRGETLQL
-1967 RLEFDGEQIAQD
+1967 RLEFDGEQIPEARAEAVLADWLAELGWLSQAD
-1979 RAQTVLAQWIAELE
+1979 LGQPARVAAAAPFPVRAQVAATRAESGLAQ
-1993 WLAGVSLAEPAR
+1993 P
-2005 LADAKAPGAVAA
+2005 P
-2017 PVAGEAMPTPSMPI
+2017 
-2031 EAEARRLLTL
+2031 AEARMLVAL
-2041 WQDHCGQHASWQQN
+2041 WERQCGLPGIWQQT
-2055 LSELGID
+2055 LCELGVD

-2077 GARHGILSLQ
+2077 GQERAPLTLQ
-2087 RLKEQGSPAHLFNHW
+2087 TLKAHPSPSRLYRHW
-2102 LVRLP
+2102 LVRQTEAAL
-2107 EEVL
+2107 

>member
-14 QGVKLALNDKGQLI
+14 QGVRLALNEKGQLI
-28 SQSSKEAVTPA
+28 SQSSKEALTPA

-65 AVSEEAK
+65 VAQGVQS
-72 STLQGPLSSS
+72 GPLSSS

-108 GDLDTAALEF
+108 GELDTAALEF

-152 KLQIEDVSGEPSA
+152 KLQIEDVSAEPAA

-179 GRPFSLTKGDLSRVN
+179 GRPFSLTKGDLSRVH
-194 LIRLGTHEHVLL
+194 LIRLGSREHVLL
-206 ITQHHIISDGWS
+206 ITQHHIVSDGWS

-239 QVAELPLNYLDY
+239 SVPELPLTYLDY

-267 KPFWVDRLGG
+267 KPFWVDSLGG

-289 RPAHQGSGGELVF
+289 RPAHQASGGELVF
-302 STIDNSLWDSFKR
+302 STIDNALWESFKR

-320 STSNF
+320 NTSNF

-372 RTRLEGRPSFV
+372 RTQLTGKPSFV

-408 EAIGADRTTAINPIF
+408 EAIGADRSTAINPIF

-434 FNDLIPGCELVEET
+434 FNDLIPGCQLVEET

-477 ALFERATIEAYADRL
+477 ALFERETIQTYADRL

-501 APETDIWQLPLEAGM
+501 APETDIWQLPLEAGT
-516 DDAALGLELASL
+516 DQAALAAELASL
-528 PVDYPS
+528 PQDYPS

-542 ERRAAVRPDALA
+542 ERRAAERPDALA
-554 VSDDKQALSYGA
+554 VSDGADALTYGE
-566 LEAEANRL
+566 LEARANRL

-579 AQGVTPG
+579 TRGVTPG
-586 AAIGLQ
+586 AAIGIQ
-592 AKRESAFVIGLLA
+592 ARRDIAFVVALLA
-605 CWKVGAAYVPL
+605 SWKAGAAYVPL

-627 ILSDAAIGLV
+627 ILSDASIVLV
-637 LGGEPDARLAA
+637 LGGEPDARLAEA
-648 ALAGT
+648 IKGTDAG
-653 AAEYHNLHA
+653 YHNLHR
-662 LALAEMPTGVPAV
+662 LALDGLPSKAPAIP
-675 SRDAAMLAQIIYTSG
+675 RDAAMLAQIIYTSG
-690 STGLPKGVMVEQGS
+690 STGLPKGVMVEHGS
-704 LVNLMA
+704 LVNLMV
-710 DHRARIALDHSGAM
+710 DHGARIVLDQDGAM

-743 YCGAALHFGEPGEGV
+743 YCGAALHFGEPGEGA
-758 IAAAMAKGASHMI
+758 ITAAINCGASHMI

-782 VADLGSLRAIGFGGE
+782 PADLGSLKAIGFGGE

-808 NRVALYNMY
+808 ERVALYNMY

-828 ARLRPGEPITIGQPI
+828 ARLVPGQPITIGQAI
-843 DNLKAVILDEAGNP
+843 SNLKALILDEGGNL

-866 CLTGLGLASGYLNL
+866 CLSGLGLARGYLNL
-880 PDRTQDAF
+880 PERTQEAF
-888 IERTLVSGAGTR
+888 IELTLDEDTDAR
-900 VHRLYRTGDRALRR
+900 IYRLYRTGDRALLR

-942 TQIAAIEPAIRQ
+942 TQVAALCPAIRQ
-954 IKVVVQEA
+954 IKVVAQEG

-969 LQAGVPEPDAEAL
+969 LHEGASEPDGEAL

-1019 AISWQESK
+1019 AIDWQQGK
-1027 GEPQGELE
+1027 REPQSELE
-1035 QTVLAIWQSVLKQ
+1035 QTVLAIWQGVLKQ

-1110 GVLEGEF
+1110 GNLTGEF

-1128 QGFAQSGHWN
+1128 QGFAKPGHWN
-1138 QGVILRLPAGIDDTA
+1138 QGVILRLPAGVGDAA
-1153 LMGWMNTLRAH
+1153 LHGWLTTLRQH
-1164 HDVLRLAVTPA
+1164 HDALRLAVTPT

-1180 PELPLP
+1180 AELALP
-1186 PLHRLD
+1186 PLPTLD
-1192 AAGLGESE
+1192 AGALGGAE

-1205 TQWQGSFVP
+1205 TELQGDLDPAS
-1214 EQGQTLAWAR
+1214 GHTLAWAR
-1224 LSHLENHLESHL
+1224 LRNLAIEGEI
-1236 ENKADADPVEG
+1236 DPVEG
-1247 LFIAFHHLVIDAVSW
+1247 LFLAFHHLVIDAVSW

-1269 VRLAEGRP
+1269 ARVSRGEP

-1296 SREAAQLAFWQ
+1296 LREEDQLAFWL
-1307 AQGEGSEQDL
+1307 AQGEGSQRGL
-1317 LEAQRAPDG
+1317 LEAQRAEDG
-1326 RAAASLLRLDEQI
+1326 RAAASLLQLDKET
-1339 TARLIDEANQAH
+1339 TARLIDPANQAFF
-1351 LTQVPD
+1351 TRVPD

-1371 YGTKLC
+1371 YGARHC
-1377 VMLEGHGREV
+1377 VMLEGHGREA
-1387 IDAQLDVS
+1387 IDAELDVS

-1406 LALADR
+1406 LALADEPE
-1412 TSWSDLVCDTKERL
+1412 WDALVCATKERL
-1426 RAVPDK
+1426 RAVPGK

-1444 GGDELPH
+1444 RGWELPE
-1451 SAIVFN
+1451 ALIVFN
-1457 YLGVSHRGTPAPWQP
+1457 YLGVSHQGAAGQPWQP
-1472 LPVAPGQPSVPENLP
+1472 LPMAPGAPSSPDNLP
-1487 RELISLHG
+1487 RELVSLHG
-1495 GVYGGCLTLRQVGAL
+1495 GVYDGCLTLRQVGAL
-1510 NQGASD
+1510 NQQGSD
-1516 ALMAALAAN
+1516 ALMVRLAAN
-1525 IETLVNACCA
+1525 LRALVDHCCGVSA
-1535 QAKPRRTPSDFPG
+1535 PRHTPSDFPG
-1548 LALTQAALDE
+1548 LGLSQAALDQ
-1558 VLDEAEAGGEVETL
+1558 VLSGREVETL

-1578 QQSMLHHR
+1578 QQSMLYHR
-1586 ALVPTDSAYHLQ
+1586 ALAPRDTAYHLQ
-1598 TEIDYL
+1598 TEMAYRQPLDL
-1604 QEMDVAVYRAAW
+1604 AVYRQAW
-1616 QAQLARWPV
+1616 QAQIARWPA
-1625 LRAALLLADGV
+1625 LRSELVLADGV
-1636 ALQRIMARA
+1636 ALQRILRHA
-1645 ELPFHYEELSG
+1645 ELPFHYQDLVG
-1656 DPQAEARV
+1656 DEQAEARIA
-1664 QAYRR
+1664 AYRQ
-1669 QDLARPISLDQAP
+1669 QDLARPIPLEQAP
-1682 LLRIACFKLAPDHH
+1682 LLRVACFKLAPDHH
-1696 KVILSAH
+1696 KVIFSAH
-1703 HAVLD
+1703 HGVLD

-1713 VLLGSVHRGYQQSMT
+1713 VLLGALHRCYQALMNGLLP
-1728 QARNQDTAPEVS
+1728 QAEADG
-1740 PDTAWLAFGRHIAS
+1740 AWLDFGRHIAS
-1754 QSASSAAYWQ
+1754 QTRASEAYWH
-1764 GREDLLARS
+1764 GRAELLARP
-1773 NDLSA
+1773 NDLSR

-1784 ESGLSG
+1784 EPQ
-1790 RLTQQ
+1790 LTQH
-1795 RPALCGQ
+1795 RPAVCGQ
-1802 PLAPEISGQL
+1802 TLAPQVSAQL
-1812 ESRAR
+1812 EARAR
-1817 ELGVTAGLLAQYAW
+1817 ELGVTTGLLAQYAW
-1831 HRLLARHCGDPV
+1831 HRLLARRCGDDI

-1871 PLALDWRTELTLA
+1871 PLSLDWRTEATLA
-1884 QHIAQLQG
+1884 EHIARLQS
-1892 DLLALNQHGTQSLS
+1892 DLMALNEHGTQSLA
-1906 ALTRGGP
+1906 ALTQGRA

-1925 PMPVPPAT
+1925 PVPALPEE

-1957 VNARGGQLNL
+1957 VNARSGRLNL
-1967 RLEFDGEQIAQD
+1967 RLEFDGDLIPMAKAEA
-1979 RAQTVLAQWIAELE
+1979 VLAAWLAELG
-1993 WLAGVSLAEPAR
+1993 WLAEASLALPAR
-2005 LADAKAPGAVAA
+2005 PDEMSLPAPVAARVAA
-2017 PVAGEAMPTPSMPI
+2017 PVAEPCPPA
-2031 EAEARRLLTL
+2031 ARPLVVL
-2041 WQDHCGQHASWQQN
+2041 WERQCGVPGVWQQT
-2055 LSELGID
+2055 LCELGVD
-2062 SVQQLALLAALNEAF
+2062 SVQQLALLAALNAAF
-2077 GARHGILSLQ
+2077 AGERAPLTLRDLKAHSSPS
-2087 RLKEQGSPAHLFNHW
+2087 RLYQHW

>member
-1 MNNMITLLKQLER
+1 MNNMILLLKQLER

-39 IGAQIKAH
+39 IGALIKAH

-65 AVSEEAK
+65 EVQGALS
-72 STLQGPLSSS
+72 GPLSSS

-94 ASHLYNMPVYFRVR
+94 ASHLYNMPVYFRVS
-108 GDLDTAALEF
+108 GELDTAALEF

-143 QEILPHAPF
+143 QEILPHQQF
-152 KLQIEDVSGEPSA
+152 KLQIEDVSAEPDV

-179 GRPFSLTKGDLSRVN
+179 GRPFSLTQGDLSRVH
-194 LIRLGTHEHVLL
+194 LIRLGSREHVLL

-229 FLAHQNREPL
+229 FLAHQNRESLSVP
-239 QVAELPLNYLDY
+239 ELPLTYIDY
-251 AHWFN
+251 ARWFN

-267 KPFWVDRLGG
+267 KPFWVDRLSG

-289 RPAHQGSGGELVF
+289 RPAHQASGGELVF
-302 STIDNSLWDSFKR
+302 STIDNTLWESFKR

-320 STSNF
+320 NTSNF

-434 FNDLIPGCELVEET
+434 FNDLIPGCQLVEET

-477 ALFERATIEAYADRL
+477 ALFERETIQAYADRL

-501 APETDIWQLPLEAGM
+501 APETDIWQLPLEAGT
-516 DDAALGLELASL
+516 DRAALAAQLADL
-528 PVDYPS
+528 PPDYPS
-534 RDTLLCHI
+534 RDTLFCHI
-542 ERRAAVRPDALA
+542 ERRATQLPGALA
-554 VSDDKQALSYGA
+554 VSDGANALSYGE
-566 LEAEANRL
+566 LEVRANRL

-586 AAIGLQ
+586 AAIGIQ
-592 AKRESAFVIGLLA
+592 ARRDVAFVIALLA
-605 CWKVGAAYVPL
+605 CWKAGAAYVPL

-627 ILSDAAIGLV
+627 ILGDAAISLV
-637 LGGEPDARLAA
+637 LGGVPDPRLGE

-653 AAEYHNLHA
+653 TAAYHDLHQ
-662 LALAEMPTGVPAV
+662 LALDKMPTSTPALP
-675 SRDAAMLAQIIYTSG
+675 RDAAMLAQIIYTSG

-704 LVNLMA
+704 LVNLMG
-710 DHRARIALDHSGAM
+710 DHRARIELDQNGAM

-731 FDAGNMTTLLPL
+731 FDAGNMTSLLPL
-743 YCGAALHFGEPGEGV
+743 YCGAALHFGEPGEGA
-758 IAAAMAKGASHMI
+758 IMAAINCGASHMI

-782 VADLGSLRAIGFGGE
+782 PADLGSLKAIGFGGE

-808 NRVALYNMY
+808 ERVALYNMY

-828 ARLRPGEPITIGQPI
+828 ARLVPGQPITIGQPI
-843 DNLKAVILDEAGNP
+843 SNLKALILDEGGNL

-866 CLTGLGLASGYLNL
+866 CLSGLGLARGYLNL
-880 PDRTQDAF
+880 PERTQEAF
-888 IERTLVSGAGTR
+888 IELALDGRT
-900 VHRLYRTGDRALRR
+900 HRLYRTGDRALKR
-914 RDGNIQY
+914 RDGKVQY

-942 TQIAAIEPAIRQ
+942 TQVAALCPAIRQ
-954 IKVVVQEA
+954 IKVVVQEG

-969 LQAGVPEPDAEAL
+969 LHEGASEPDGEAL

-1019 AISWQESK
+1019 AIDWQQSK
-1027 GEPQGELE
+1027 SEPQSELE
-1035 QTVLAIWQSVLKQ
+1035 QTVLAIWQGVLKQ

-1110 GVLEGEF
+1110 GNLTGEF

-1128 QGFAQSGHWN
+1128 QGYAKPGHWN
-1138 QGVILRLPAGIDDTA
+1138 QGVILRLPAGVGDAA
-1153 LMGWMNTLRAH
+1153 LHGWLTTLRQH
-1164 HDVLRLAVTPA
+1164 HDALRLAVIPT

-1180 PELPLP
+1180 AELALP
-1186 PLHRLD
+1186 PLPTLD
-1192 AAGLGESE
+1192 AGTLGGAE
-1200 LQARL
+1200 LQVRL
-1205 TQWQGSFVP
+1205 TELQGDLDPAS
-1214 EQGQTLAWAR
+1214 GHTLAWAR
-1224 LSHLENHLESHL
+1224 LRNLAIEGE
-1236 ENKADADPVEG
+1236 ADPVEG
-1247 LFIAFHHLVIDAVSW
+1247 LFLAFHHLVIDAVSW

-1269 VRLAEGRP
+1269 ARVSRGEP

-1296 SREAAQLAFWQ
+1296 KREEDQLGFWL
-1307 AQGEGSEQDL
+1307 AQGEGSQGHL
-1317 LEAQRAPDG
+1317 LEAQRAEDG
-1326 RAAASLLRLDEQI
+1326 RAAASLLQLDKET
-1339 TARLIDEANQAH
+1339 TARLIDPANQAFF
-1351 LTQVPD
+1351 TRVPD

-1371 YGTKLC
+1371 YGNRHC
-1377 VMLEGHGREV
+1377 VMLEGHGREA
-1387 IDAQLDVS
+1387 IDPELDVS

-1406 LALADR
+1406 LALADEPE
-1412 TSWSDLVCDTKERL
+1412 WDALVCATKERL

-1444 GGDELPH
+1444 RGKELPQ
-1451 SAIVFN
+1451 ALVVFN
-1457 YLGVSHRGTPAPWQP
+1457 YLGVSHQGSETTGTATQPWQP
-1472 LPVAPGQPSVPENLP
+1472 LPMAPGAPTSPDNLP
-1487 RELISLHG
+1487 RELVSLHG
-1495 GVYGGCLTLRQVGAL
+1495 GVFDGRLTLRQVGAL
-1510 NQGASD
+1510 NQSASD
-1516 ALMAALAAN
+1516 ALMTRLGAN
-1525 IETLVNACCA
+1525 IEALVVHCCA
-1535 QAKPRRTPSDFPG
+1535 QKAPRHTPSDFPG
-1548 LALTQAALDE
+1548 LPLCQSALDR
-1558 VLDEAEAGGEVETL
+1558 VLSGCEVETL

-1586 ALVPTDSAYHLQ
+1586 ALAPRDTAYHLQ
-1598 TEIDYL
+1598 TEIDYHQPL
-1604 QEMDVAVYRAAW
+1604 DMTVYRQAW
-1616 QAQLARWPV
+1616 QGQIARWPA
-1625 LRAALLLADGV
+1625 LRSELVLADGV
-1636 ALQRIMARA
+1636 ALQRIVQSA
-1645 ELPFHYEELSG
+1645 ELPFHYQDLVG
-1656 DPQAEARV
+1656 DAQAEAHV
-1664 QAYRR
+1664 AAYRQ
-1669 QDLARPISLDQAP
+1669 QDLARPIALDAAP
-1682 LLRIACFKLAPDHH
+1682 LLRVACFKLAPDHH
-1696 KVILSAH
+1696 KVVFSAH
-1703 HAVLD
+1703 HGVLD

-1713 VLLGSVHRGYQQSMT
+1713 VLLGSLHRCYQALMNGLLP
-1728 QARNQDTAPEVS
+1728 QAEADG
-1740 PDTAWLAFGRHIAS
+1740 AWLEFGRHIAS
-1754 QSASSAAYWQ
+1754 QASAADAYWQ
-1764 GREDLLARS
+1764 GRAELLAKP
-1773 NDLSA
+1773 NDLSC

-1784 ESGLSG
+1784 EPH
-1790 RLTQQ
+1790 LTQH
-1795 RPALCGQ
+1795 RPAVCGQ
-1802 PLAPEISGQL
+1802 TLAPYMSTQL
-1812 ESRAR
+1812 EARAR
-1817 ELGVTAGLLAQYAW
+1817 ELGVTPGLLAQYAW
-1831 HRLLARHCGDPV
+1831 HRLLARRCGDGV
-1843 TLVGNVTPGRDFPIE
+1843 TLVGNVTPGRDYPIE
-1858 GITQSV
+1858 GITASV

-1871 PLALDWRTELTLA
+1871 PLILDWRTEATLA
-1884 QHIAQLQG
+1884 EHIARLQA
-1892 DLLALNQHGTQSLS
+1892 DLMALNEHGTQSLA
-1906 ALTRGGP
+1906 ALTKGRA

-1925 PMPVPPAT
+1925 PVSALPEE
-1933 PEPHQLVPRF
+1933 PEPHQLEPRF

-1967 RLEFDGEQIAQD
+1967 RLEFDGDLIPMAKAEA
-1979 RAQTVLAQWIAELE
+1979 VLAAWISELE
-1993 WLAGVSLAEPAR
+1993 WLAQADLSQPAKPAAAV
-2005 LADAKAPGAVAA
+2005 LSPAQGAATPSAVKPVAA
-2017 PVAGEAMPTPSMPI
+2017 SRAESGQVQPP
-2031 EAEARRLLTL
+2031 AEARALVVL
-2041 WQDHCGQHASWQQN
+2041 WQRHCGVPGVWQQS
-2055 LSELGID
+2055 LQDLGVD

-2077 GARHGILSLQ
+2077 ADGRAPLSLGD
-2087 RLKEQGSPAHLFNHW
+2087 LKTYGTPCRLFNHW
-2102 LVRLP
+2102 LVRQS

>member
-1 MNNMITLLKQLER
+1 MNNMIALLQQLER

-39 IGAQIKAH
+39 IGALIKAH
-47 KDELVRCLA
+47 KDELVCCLG

-65 AVSEEAK
+65 LARGA
-72 STLQGPLSSS
+72 LRGPLSSS

-108 GDLDTAALEF
+108 GELDTAALEF

-143 QEILPHAPF
+143 QEILAHQPF
-152 KLQIEDVSGEPSA
+152 KLQIEDVSAEPIA

-179 GRPFSLTKGDLSRVN
+179 GRPFSLTQGDLSRVH
-194 LIRLGTHEHVLL
+194 LIRLGSHEHVLL

-239 QVAELPLNYLDY
+239 SVAELPLNYLDY

-256 SPRFLDYHAEF
+256 SDHFLDYHAEF
-267 KPFWVDRLGG
+267 KPFWVDRLSG

-289 RPAHQGSGGELVF
+289 RPAHQASGGELVF
-302 STIDNSLWDSFKR
+302 STIDNALWDSFKR

-320 STSNF
+320 NTSNF

-344 VVIGTPLAYR
+344 IVIGTPLAYR

-434 FNDLIPGCELVEET
+434 FNDLIPGCQLVEET

-477 ALFERATIEAYADRL
+477 ALFERETIEAYADRL

-501 APETDIWQLPLEAGM
+501 APDTDIWQLPLAEGQDRASL
-516 DDAALGLELASL
+516 ATELATL
-528 PVDYPS
+528 PSQYPS
-534 RDTLLCHI
+534 QETLLCHI
-542 ERRAAVRPDALA
+542 ERRVAAHPAALA
-554 VSDDKQALSYGA
+554 VSDGERALTYGE
-566 LEAEANRL
+566 LEAQANRL

-586 AAIGLQ
+586 AAVGIQ
-592 AKRESAFVIGLLA
+592 AKRDVAFVIGLLA
-605 CWKVGAAYVPL
+605 SWKVGAAYVPL

-627 ILSDAAIGLV
+627 ILNDAAISLV
-637 LGGEPDARLAA
+637 LGGEQDERLAE
-648 ALAGT
+648 ALPLVASST
-653 AAEYHNLHA
+653 QARYQNLHR
-662 LALAEMPTGVPAV
+662 LALAELPGRAPELARAPT
-675 SRDAAMLAQIIYTSG
+675 MLAQIIYTSG

-710 DHRARIALDHSGAM
+710 DHGPRIGLDRQGAM

-758 IAAAMAKGASHMI
+758 IVAAMACGASHMI

-782 VADLGSLRAIGFGGE
+782 PAYLGSVRAIGFGGE

-808 NRVALYNMY
+808 DRVALYNMY

-828 ARLRPGEPITIGQPI
+828 ARLRPGQPITIGQPI
-843 DNLKAVILDEAGNP
+843 RNLKALILDEAGNL
-857 CPVGVPGEL
+857 CPIGVPGEL
-866 CLTGLGLASGYLNL
+866 CLAGLGLARGYLNL
-880 PDRTQDAF
+880 PERTQEAF
-888 IERTLVSGAGTR
+888 IELRFDESADDRT
-900 VHRLYRTGDRALRR
+900 HRLYRTGDRALLR
-914 RDGNIQY
+914 RDGNINY
-921 LGRID
+921 LGRLD

-942 TQIAAIEPAIRQ
+942 TQLAALEPAIRQ
-954 IKVVVQEA
+954 IKVVVQQG
-962 RLLAYAC
+962 RLLAYAS
-969 LQAGVPEPDAEAL
+969 LQAGASEPDGETL
-982 LQRAGECLPEYMVP
+982 LQRAGEQLPEYMVP

-1001 LPEMPLTP
+1001 LAEMPLTP

-1019 AISWQESK
+1019 AIDWQESRS
-1027 GEPQGELE
+1027 EASGELE
-1035 QTVLAIWQSVLKQ
+1035 QSVLAIWQGVLKQ

-1094 CRQLGQQQA
+1094 CRQLGQQQR

-1110 GVLEGEF
+1110 GLLEGDF

-1128 QGFAQSGHWN
+1128 QGFAKPGHWN
-1138 QGVILRLPAGIDDTA
+1138 QGVILRLPTGVSDEA
-1153 LMGWMNTLRAH
+1153 LTGWLQALLQH
-1164 HDVLRLAVTPA
+1164 HDALRLAVTPA

-1180 PELPLP
+1180 GKPTLP
-1186 PLHRLD
+1186 PLRELD
-1192 AAGLGESE
+1192 AAGLDEADLQGQLTRLQGELDPAS
-1200 LQARL
+1200 
-1205 TQWQGSFVP
+1205 
-1214 EQGQTLAWAR
+1214 GQTLAWAR
-1224 LSHLENHLESHL
+1224 LRNLAIPAE
-1236 ENKADADPVEG
+1236 ADRLEG
-1247 LFIAFHHLVIDAVSW
+1247 LFLAFHHLVIDAVSW

-1269 VRLAEGRP
+1269 ARLARGEP

-1291 LAAYA
+1291 LKAYA
-1296 SREAAQLAFWQ
+1296 EREAAQLAFWQ
-1307 AQGEGSEQDL
+1307 TQGEGSKQGL

-1326 RAAASLLRLDEQI
+1326 RAAASLLRLDAQ
-1339 TARLIDEANQAH
+1339 TSARLIDPANQAYF
-1351 LTQVPD
+1351 TQVPD

-1362 LTRTLSELG
+1362 LTRTLSDLG
-1371 YGTKLC
+1371 YGERHC
-1377 VMLEGHGREV
+1377 VMLEGHGREA
-1387 IDAQLDVS
+1387 IDPELDVS

-1406 LALADR
+1406 LALANQAH
-1412 TSWSDLVCDTKERL
+1412 WGDLVCDTKERL

-1432 GVGFNALRLHHP
+1432 GVGFNPLRLHHP
-1444 GGDELPH
+1444 SGPELPQ

-1457 YLGVSHRGTPAPWQP
+1457 YLGVSHRGEAAAPWQP
-1472 LPVAPGQPSVPENLP
+1472 LPIAPGQPSAPENLP

-1495 GVYGGCLTLRQVGAL
+1495 GVYEGCLTLRQVGAL
-1510 NQGASD
+1510 NQSASD
-1516 ALMAALAAN
+1516 ALMMALAAN
-1525 IETLVNACCA
+1525 LRALVEACCEV
-1535 QAKPRRTPSDFPG
+1535 QQPRHTPSDFPS
-1548 LALTQAALDE
+1548 LPLSQAALDR
-1558 VLDEAEAGGEVETL
+1558 VLDPAQAGGEVETL

-1578 QQSMLHHR
+1578 QQSMLYHR
-1586 ALVPTDSAYHLQ
+1586 ALAPRDTAYHLQ
-1598 TEIDYL
+1598 TEIDYRQAL
-1604 QEMDVAVYRAAW
+1604 DVNVYQAAW

-1625 LRAALLLADGV
+1625 LRAALLVEDGV
-1636 ALQRIMARA
+1636 AVQRILRHAT
-1645 ELPFHYEELSG
+1645 LPFHYEDLSG
-1656 DPQAEARV
+1656 VTGADARIA
-1664 QAYRR
+1664 AYRQ
-1669 QDLARPISLDQAP
+1669 QDLAHPIPLDKAP
-1682 LLRIACFKLAPDHH
+1682 LLRIACFTLAPDHH
-1696 KVILSAH
+1696 RVILSAH
-1703 HAVLD
+1703 HGVLD

-1713 VLLGSVHRGYQQSMT
+1713 VLLGSLHRHYQALMQG
-1728 QARNQDTAPEVS
+1728 QVPEVT
-1740 PDTAWLAFGRHIAS
+1740 PDTAWLDFGRHLAS
-1754 QSASSAAYWQ
+1754 HRAEHEAYWQ
-1764 GREDLLARS
+1764 GRAELLARH
-1773 NDLSA
+1773 NDLSR
-1778 LFGVAL
+1778 LFGVVL
-1784 ESGLSG
+1784 EPH
-1790 RLTQQ
+1790 LTQH
-1795 RPALCGQ
+1795 RPEVCGQ
-1802 PLAPEISGQL
+1802 TLAPTLSAQL
-1812 ESRAR
+1812 EARAR

-1831 HRLLARHCGDPV
+1831 HRLLARQCGDAV

-1858 GITQSV
+1858 GITESV

-1871 PLALDWRTELTLA
+1871 PLALDWRTEATLA
-1884 QHIAQLQG
+1884 QHIGQLQQ
-1892 DLLALNQHGTQSLS
+1892 DSLALNQYGTQSLA

-1925 PMPVPPAT
+1925 PMPARSDVL
-1933 PEPHQLVPRF
+1933 EPHQLVPHF

-1967 RLEFDGEQIAQD
+1967 RFEYDGELIA
-1979 RAQTVLAQWIAELE
+1979 RARAEAVLAQWIAELA
-1993 WLAGVSLAEPAR
+1993 WLAQASLTEPAR
-2005 LADAKAPGAVAA
+2005 LPGIDAVGAASPAPIPVSHEACPADPQ
-2017 PVAGEAMPTPSMPI
+2017 
-2031 EAEARRLLTL
+2031 ARRLLAL
-2041 WQDHCGQHASWQQN
+2041 WQQYCGESARWQQS
-2055 LSELGID
+2055 LLELGVD
-2062 SVQQLALLAALNEAF
+2062 SVQQLALLAALNQAF
-2077 GARHGILSLQ
+2077 AGDHRPLTLRDLKLQGA
-2087 RLKEQGSPAHLFNHW
+2087 PCALFNHW

-2107 EEVL
+2107 EEVS